1 MENEKNVLLITYYW
15 PPSGGAGVH
24 RWLRFSNY
32 FKENNCNLTVY
43 CPHDAAW
50 PAIDVNL
57 NEEVSN
63 DVTVIRRKIFEP
75 NKFLQRGKKAGVGFT
90 QSKKQSFFQKVMI
103 WVRGNL
109 FIPDSRVFWIKP
121 SARFLTIYL
130 KNHPEITTIIS
141 TGPPHSTHLIALR
154 LKEQFAVKW
163 IADFR
168 DPWTQIDFYSDLLPG
183 KRADS
188 KHRRL
193 EKLVLQKADEVVTV
207 SNACAEGLE
216 EIAKR
221 KIHVVTNGYNFPEF
235 DKSTI
240 ELDKDFTISHFGSMP
255 FTRNPLVLWKALNK
269 LIETNN
275 ALSTQLKIN
284 LIGTVD
290 YQVINS
296 LKEYGLEKYV
306 TIIPPIPHSE
316 SILLQRSSQLL
327 LLVANNSGN
336 VKGILTGKFFE
347 YLGAKR
353 PIVAIG
359 EKDSDLNVIVNRTE
373 CGCFVDYLDVET
385 LIAFL
390 NQSFIDYQNGNLSN
404 VAVNTKEFSSSILV
418 KKIIELVQ

>member
-1 MENEKNVLLITYYW
+1 MKNEKNVLLITYYW

-43 CPHDAAW
+43 CPYDAAW
-50 PAIDVNL
+50 PAIDENL
-57 NEEVSN
+57 NKQVSN

-75 NKFLQRGKKAGVGFT
+75 NKFLNRGKKAGVGFT
-90 QSKKQSFFQKVMI
+90 QSKKQSFAQKVMI

-121 SARFLTIYL
+121 SARFLSDYL

-141 TGPPHSTHLIALR
+141 TGPPHSSHLIALK
-154 LKEQFAVKW
+154 LKEKFNVKW

-168 DPWTQIDFYSDLLPG
+168 DPWTQIDFYADLLPG
-183 KRADS
+183 KRADK
-188 KHRRL
+188 KHKEL
-193 EKLVLQKADEVVTV
+193 EKLVLTKADEVVTI

-235 DKSTI
+235 DSTKV
-240 ELDKDFTISHFGSMP
+240 ELNKGFTISHFGSMP
-255 FTRNPLVLWKALNK
+255 FTRNPLVLWKVLGK
-269 LIETNN
+269 LIQTDTEM
-275 ALSTQLKIN
+275 ASRLKIN

-290 YQVINS
+290 YQVIDS
-296 LKEYGLEKYV
+296 LKEFELEKYV
-306 TIIPPIPHSE
+306 TVTPPIPHQE

-353 PIVAIG
+353 PIIAIG
-359 EKDSDLNVIVNRTE
+359 ENESDLQTIVKHTT
-373 CGCFVDYLDVET
+373 CGCFVDYSDEVT
-385 LIAFL
+385 LTSYI
-390 NQSFIDYQNGNLSN
+390 NQSFKDFQSGDLSN
-404 VAVNTKEFSSSILV
+404 VAINTEEFSSSNLV
-418 KKIIELVQ
+418 KKIIDLV

>member
-43 CPHDAAW
+43 CPEDAAW
-50 PAIDVNL
+50 PAIDENL
-57 NEEVSN
+57 NKHVSN

-75 NKFLQRGKKAGVGFT
+75 NKFLNRGKKAGVGFT
-90 QSKKQSFFQKVMI
+90 QSKKQSFVQKAMI

-121 SARFLTIYL
+121 SVRFLSTYL

-141 TGPPHSTHLIALR
+141 TGPPHSTHLIALK
-154 LKEQFAVKW
+154 LKEKFDLKW

-168 DPWTQIDFYSDLLPG
+168 DPWTQIDFYADLLPG
-183 KRADS
+183 KRADK
-188 KHRRL
+188 KHKRL
-193 EKLVLQKADEVVTV
+193 EKLVLTKANEVVTV

-235 DKSTI
+235 DSSKV
-240 ELDKDFTISHFGSMP
+240 ELNQDFTISHFGSMP
-255 FTRNPLVLWKALNK
+255 FTRNPLVLWKVLGQ
-269 LIETNN
+269 LIQSNTEM
-275 ALSTQLKIN
+275 AARLKIN

-296 LKEYGLEKYV
+296 LKEFDLEDYV
-306 TIIPPIPHSE
+306 TITPPIPHQE

-327 LLVANNSGN
+327 LLVANNAGN

-353 PIVAIG
+353 PIIAIG
-359 EKDSDLNVIVNRTE
+359 ENESDLQTIVNHTK
-373 CGCFVDYLDVET
+373 CGCFVDYSDEET
-385 LIAFL
+385 LTSYI
-390 NQSFIDYQNGNLSN
+390 NQSFNDYQSGNLSN
-404 VAVNTKEFSSSILV
+404 VAINTDEFSSSNLV
-418 KKIIELVQ
+418 KKIIELF